1 MPSRTARA
9 LVAALVLLLADAL
22 LPLPALAEVMRPL
35 DERATA
41 RLIAD
46 EVARQLLGAEVRA
59 SFGTLQPG
67 AGVVWDGRSIWLEAK
82 EIHQQLRDAKD
93 GKAREAA
100 LREYVTD
107 KLALVA
113 GTKAGASKRK
123 LDTTRIMPFIR
134 STENGGAGS
143 DIRRAPFI
151 GDIYQCWMLAEAP
164 GFSCLHTWELPKTGL
179 GRLEI
184 TRLGLKNLEA
194 RIGEVTETMEGPVHR
209 LRLDPRFGSSLILL
223 ESYWKERAAE
233 GSVTV
238 AIPVEGELWW
248 TLNADA
254 ATLVALRQDV
264 RNRFVEAERV
274 DVVKVLWAG
283 DSTVW
288 MNGLRPLSPDLF
300 RWTGAGWEIL
310 PE

>member
-1 MPSRTARA
+1 MFRIWV
-9 LVAALVLLLADAL
+9 LVAVLLW
-22 LPLPALAEVMRPL
+22 PLGPALADIPRPL

-46 EVARQLLGAEVRA
+46 EVMRQAPGAKVRL
-59 SFGTLQPG
+59 SFGTLDAG
-67 AGVVWDGRSIWLEAK
+67 AGVVLDGRTFLLEAK
-82 EIHQQLRDAKD
+82 EIHQQLRDANE
-93 GKAREAA
+93 GGARAVA
-100 LREYVTD
+100 LREYVTG
-107 KLALVA
+107 KLALAA
-113 GTKAGASKRK
+113 GTKADAGKRK

-134 STENGGAGS
+134 STENGGGGA

-164 GFSCLHTWELPKTGL
+164 GFDCLHTWELPRTGL

-184 TRLGLKNLEA
+184 TRLGLENLEA

-223 ESYWKERAAE
+223 ESYWNERASK

-254 ATLVALRQDV
+254 ETLVALRQDA
-264 RNRFVEAERV
+264 RNRFAEAERV
-274 DVVKVLWAG
+274 DVVKFSWAG
-283 DSTVW
+283 GSTKW
-288 MNGLRPLSPDLF
+288 MAGLRPLSPELY
-300 RWTGAGWEIL
+300 RWTGSGWDIL
-310 PE
+310 LP